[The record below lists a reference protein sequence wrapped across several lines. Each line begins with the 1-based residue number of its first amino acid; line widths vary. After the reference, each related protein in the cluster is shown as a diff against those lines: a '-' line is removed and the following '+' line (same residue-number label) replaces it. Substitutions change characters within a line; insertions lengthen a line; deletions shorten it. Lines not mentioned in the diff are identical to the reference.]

1 MNILYS
7 SIMAIGSAVTLS
19 IQSPVQLPEINHVSL
34 TLEEQST
41 GQYFYA
47 AIDAHEQ
54 YILVRKA
61 GHSVIGVD
69 GRRSQKICF
78 RGFLDGNRIVNA
90 MRVFP
95 PYAPDSRWESS
106 RSGEFIN
113 LSHYLQLDQSPT
125 EDQAASL
132 KPCLEF
138 FSR

>member
-1 MNILYS
+1 MSIFHNSIL
-7 SIMAIGSAVTLS
+7 AIASTAMLLTQRSV
-19 IQSPVQLPEINHVSL
+19 
-34 TLEEQST
+34 TLEEQPT
-41 GQYFYA
+41 GQYLYA
-47 AIDAHEQ
+47 AIDAPEQ

-69 GRRSQKICF
+69 SRRSQNICF
-78 RGFLDGNRIVNA
+78 RGLLKGDRIVNA

-106 RSGEFIN
+106 RSGELVN
-113 LSHYLQLDQSPT
+113 LSHYLQLDQLPT
-125 EDQAASL
+125 EEQAAAL

>member
-1 MNILYS
+1 MNILHS
-7 SIMAIGSAVTLS
+7 GILAIASTAMLLTQRSV
-19 IQSPVQLPEINHVSL
+19 

-47 AIDAHEQ
+47 AIDAPEQ
-54 YILVRKA
+54 YLLMRKA

-78 RGFLDGNRIVNA
+78 RGFLDGDRIVNA
-90 MRVFP
+90 MRIFP

-106 RSGEFIN
+106 RSGELVN
-113 LSHYLQLDQSPT
+113 LSQYVQLDQLPT
-125 EDQAASL
+125 EEQATSL

>member
-1 MNILYS
+1 MNILPS
-7 SIMAIGSAVTLS
+7 GILTIASTAMLLTQRSV
-19 IQSPVQLPEINHVSL
+19 

-47 AIDAHEQ
+47 ALDAPEQ
-54 YILVRKA
+54 YLLMRKV

-78 RGFLDGNRIVNA
+78 RGFLDGDRIVNA
-90 MRVFP
+90 MRIFP

-106 RSGEFIN
+106 RSGELVN
-113 LSHYLQLDQSPT
+113 LSQYVQLDQLPT
-125 EDQAASL
+125 EEQAASL